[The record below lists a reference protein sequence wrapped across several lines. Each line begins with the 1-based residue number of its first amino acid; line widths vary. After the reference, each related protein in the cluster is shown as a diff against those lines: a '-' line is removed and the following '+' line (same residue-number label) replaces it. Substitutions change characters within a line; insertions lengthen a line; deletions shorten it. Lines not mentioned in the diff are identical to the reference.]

1 MLPSGWADPVTGQWG
16 RPPANGDAR
25 VARSQSR
32 VHAVHDQMCVDSEGG
47 GGAGRELVQLRALR
61 TADRDR
67 SGTGTAAACVDT
79 A

>member
-47 GGAGRELVQLRALR
+47 GGRAR
-61 TADRDR
+61 VGPIEGAADGGQRPVGD
-67 SGTGTAAACVDT
+67 GDGGGVC
-79 A
+79 